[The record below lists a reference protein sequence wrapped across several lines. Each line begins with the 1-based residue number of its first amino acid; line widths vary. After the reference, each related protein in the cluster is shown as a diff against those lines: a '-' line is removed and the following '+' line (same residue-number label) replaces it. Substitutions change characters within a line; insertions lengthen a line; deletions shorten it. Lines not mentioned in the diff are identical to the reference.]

1 MGVRA
6 GVEAGWLVGR
16 SMSGSVGSRGLVG
29 RCVSMSVVRDVLVAV
44 ERGLDARREPY
55 FLFLLLLDGQLL
67 HLLLHRVC
75 LVEVTLRLLLLVSAT
90 DMRCD
95 AM

>member
-1 MGVRA
+1 M
-6 GVEAGWLVGR
+6 
-16 SMSGSVGSRGLVG
+16 
-29 RCVSMSVVRDVLVAV
+29 LVAF